1 MIKDIA
7 IILIG
12 LSAIGFILAAIAGL
26 SDGQILRVGAFGFSQ
41 GSISLSLIA
50 IAFCQWLRGE
60 SKES

>member
-1 MIKDIA
+1 MRNIA
-7 IILIG
+7 MILIG

-50 IAFCQWLRGE
+50 IALCQWLRGE